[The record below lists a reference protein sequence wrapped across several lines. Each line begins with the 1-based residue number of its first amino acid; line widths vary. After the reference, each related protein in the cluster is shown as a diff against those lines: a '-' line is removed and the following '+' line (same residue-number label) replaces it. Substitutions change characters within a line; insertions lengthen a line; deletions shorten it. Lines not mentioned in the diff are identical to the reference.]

1 MSEKP
6 RALVLRTAGTN
17 CDAELVRAFA
27 LAGCAV
33 DLVHVD
39 RLAADPT
46 PIDRAAVIGFPG
58 GFSYG
63 DDIASGRIL
72 AARLRETVWGNLRDS
87 AARGTP
93 MIGVCNGFQ
102 VMVQLGLLPGPDGGA
117 GESEWGED
125 RIEPTV
131 ALAENSGGRFID
143 RWVGV
148 APATDSGGASCI
160 WTKALAEGLASGA
173 YDETAM
179 MLPIAHGEG
188 RVVAKNEAVLAALE
202 AGGRVALRYT
212 EPVNGSEGD
221 IAGICDASGRIF
233 GLMPHPER
241 YLEWNRHPAWTR
253 MDASVV
259 GSDGPMTPGRVI
271 FETAV
276 GAVRSLDAVVSPGG

>member
-1 MSEKP
+1 MNEKP
-6 RALVLRTAGTN
+6 RALVMRTAGTN
-17 CDAELVRAFA
+17 CDAELVRAFT

-33 DLVHVD
+33 DLLHVD

-46 PIDRAAVIGFPG
+46 PIDRADVIGFPG

-72 AARLRETVWGNLRDS
+72 AARLRETVWENLRDS

-102 VMVQLGLLPGPDGGA
+102 VMVQLGLLPGPDAGA
-117 GESEWGED
+117 GWGEG

-148 APATDSGGASCI
+148 SPATDSGGASCI
-160 WTKALAEGLASGA
+160 WTKGLAEGLATGA
-173 YDETAM
+173 YDEAAM

-188 RVVAKNEAVLAALE
+188 RVVAKNDVVLAALE

-212 EPVNGSEGD
+212 EPVNGSAGD

-241 YLEWNRHPAWTR
+241 YLDWNRHPAWTR
-253 MDASVV
+253 LEESVA
-259 GSDGPMTPGRVI
+259 GDGGPRTPGRVM

-276 GAVRSLDAVVSPGG
+276 GAVVSGAVSGAVEAG

>member
-1 MSEKP
+1 M
-6 RALVLRTAGTN
+6 RTAGTN
-17 CDAELVRAFA
+17 CDAELVRAFT

-33 DLVHVD
+33 DLLHVD

-46 PIDRAAVIGFPG
+46 PIDRADVIGFPG

-93 MIGVCNGFQ
+93 MIGICNGFQ
-102 VMVQLGLLPGPDGGA
+102 VMVQLGLLPGPEKGD
-117 GESEWGED
+117 SWGSG

-131 ALAENSGGRFID
+131 ALAANAGGRFID

-148 APATDSGGASCI
+148 APASDSGGASCI
-160 WTKALAEGLASGA
+160 WTSGLADGLASGA
-173 YDETAM
+173 YNETTM

-188 RVVAKNEAVLAALE
+188 RFVAKDDAVLSSLE
-202 AGGRVALRYT
+202 SGGRIALRYT
-212 EPVNGSEGD
+212 EPVNGSAGD

-241 YLEWNRHPAWTR
+241 YLDWNRHPAWTR
-253 MDASVV
+253 LEGSVR
-259 GSDGPMTPGRVI
+259 GGEGPMTPGRVL
-271 FETAV
+271 FESAL
-276 GAVRSLDAVVSPGG
+276 RAVVGSGAAVSQGA

>member
-1 MSEKP
+1 MAYHAPMSDTL

-27 LAGCAV
+27 LAGCTV

-39 RLAADPT
+39 RLAGDPS
-46 PIDRAAVIGFPG
+46 PIDRADFIGFPG

-72 AARLRETVWGNLRDS
+72 AARVRETLWPSLR
-87 AARGTP
+87 AAADRGVP

-102 VMVQLGLLPGPDGGA
+102 VMVQLGLLPGPADGA
-117 GESEWGED
+117 AWPAEP
-125 RIEPTV
+125 ITPTV
-131 ALAENSGGRFID
+131 ALAENAGGSFID

-148 APATDSGGASCI
+148 ATEAGPDGAGCI
-160 WTKALAEGLASGA
+160 WTRGLIEHAGEYDAS
-173 YDETAM
+173 TM

-188 RVVAKNEAVLAALE
+188 RLVAKDNATLAALD
-202 AGGRVALRYT
+202 AGGHIALRYT
-212 EPVNGSEGD
+212 EPVNGSQGD
-221 IAGICDASGRIF
+221 IAGLCDATGRIF

-253 MDASVV
+253 L
-259 GSDGPMTPGRVI
+259 GPISEGPTPTPGRLI
-271 FETAV
+271 FESAV
-276 GAVRSLDAVVSPGG
+276 HAVREARVGV

>member
-27 LAGCAV
+27 IAGCAV

-46 PIDRAAVIGFPG
+46 PIDRADVIGFPG

-87 AARGTP
+87 ASRGTP
-93 MIGVCNGFQ
+93 MIGICNGFQ
-102 VMVQLGLLPGPDGGA
+102 VMVQLGLLPGPDEGA
-117 GESEWGED
+117 GWGAD

-148 APATDSGGASCI
+148 APAADSGGASCI
-160 WTKALAEGLASGA
+160 WTKGLAEGLASGA
-173 YDETAM
+173 YDEATM

-188 RVVAKNEAVLAALE
+188 RVVAKDEAVLAALE

-212 EPVNGSEGD
+212 EPVNGSAGD

-253 MDASVV
+253 LAESVV
-259 GSDGPMTPGRVI
+259 GGDGPMTPGRVI

-276 GAVRSLDAVVSPGG
+276 RSVVSGIAGAVGAASS